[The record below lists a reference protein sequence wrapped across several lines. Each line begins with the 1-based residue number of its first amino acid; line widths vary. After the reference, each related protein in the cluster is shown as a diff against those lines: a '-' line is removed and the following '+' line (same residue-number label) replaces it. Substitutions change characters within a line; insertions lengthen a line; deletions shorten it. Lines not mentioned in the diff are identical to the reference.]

1 MQNHHSTVFRLVNSV
16 RVRLL
21 LSCLALAS
29 LAAYIGLVGQN
40 AFQATNEALQHSAR
54 EDMPAARYLGRIAER
69 MQAALV
75 VERTLMM
82 SSLQN
87 SRSRALLATRENALA
102 DADRSWRQYLVL
114 RVGLRSKLDNAF
126 ETAYKSWRKVAD
138 QCIQILAEDSA
149 DARKKALDISLS
161 EGADSF
167 AAALGSLEKLI
178 GSHNSTAEQRAEIE
192 QQRAQAAGRE
202 IRSAII
208 MAMMGAFLLTVMLSF
223 SILRPLSQTIGAMRD
238 IAHGDGDLTK
248 RIQIAGHSEIS
259 DLAFWFNTFVERIQM
274 LVARIGTNARVLSE
288 GASTLTISSKE
299 MLDGTW
305 RTTRG
310 VTDISKVTREVN
322 DQIRVVADNSSEL
335 EEGLRRIAEK
345 TSDTNTMTGDS
356 TQLIANATE
365 AVFQLVEGSER
376 IGEIIQV
383 IESVSFR
390 TNLLALNASVEA
402 ARAGA
407 AGRGFA
413 VVANE
418 VRNLAEQTS
427 ESTRHVEATIADLR
441 QNIRH
446 AVTGMSEVD
455 KISSSVS
462 EASQMIATET
472 HAQSSSS
479 MQIANAMA
487 YAAGA
492 TNRIHESV
500 EEVTHIAE
508 KSSNLADETA
518 RISEDLTG
526 VASELEQLVRQFRY
540 E

>member
-1 MQNHHSTVFRLVNSV
+1 
-16 RVRLL
+16 
-21 LSCLALAS
+21 
-29 LAAYIGLVGQN
+29 
-40 AFQATNEALQHSAR
+40 
-54 EDMPAARYLGRIAER
+54 
-69 MQAALV
+69 
-75 VERTLMM
+75 
-82 SSLQN
+82 
-87 SRSRALLATRENALA
+87 
-102 DADRSWRQYLVL
+102 
-114 RVGLRSKLDNAF
+114 
-126 ETAYKSWRKVAD
+126 
-138 QCIQILAEDSA
+138 
-149 DARKKALDISLS
+149 
-161 EGADSF
+161 
-167 AAALGSLEKLI
+167 
-178 GSHNSTAEQRAEIE
+178 
-192 QQRAQAAGRE
+192 
-202 IRSAII
+202 
-208 MAMMGAFLLTVMLSF
+208 
-223 SILRPLSQTIGAMRD
+223 
-238 IAHGDGDLTK
+238 
-248 RIQIAGHSEIS
+248 
-259 DLAFWFNTFVERIQM
+259 M